1 MIHNVF
7 VYGSLL
13 SGLQNHFIL
22 GKGKSKFIS
31 LGKTLNGYYMTARG
45 DYLYPYL
52 TEEPASQLQATS
64 RRIFGEIYQ
73 VDDECLI
80 ALDELEEYPIYYNR
94 NVIDII
100 LCDTINDQINTDISK
115 LNNAN
120 NNDLNMESSILKCS
134 TYFLCNQ
141 QIMST
146 IKEKYNIDYFDV
158 PDGNWRKSFESNYNK
173 NVPSNL
179 PSSYASFLM
188 TKIDND
194 NSTNSESNN
203 NNK

>member
-52 TEEPASQLQATS
+52 TEESASPLQSNS
-64 RRIFGEIYQ
+64 RNIFGEIYQ
-73 VDDECLI
+73 VDDECLH

-94 NVIDII
+94 VIIDI
-100 LCDTINDQINTDISK
+100 LLQTTDDSINDQMNTNLNK
-115 LNNAN
+115 LNSYN
-120 NNDLNMESSILKCS
+120 NNHLNMESTIMKCS

-146 IKEKYNIDYFDV
+146 IKEKYNIDYYDV
-158 PDGNWRKSFESNYNK
+158 PDGNWKKCFELNYRKD
-173 NVPSNL
+173 VPSTL

-188 TKIDND
+188 TQIDH
-194 NSTNSESNN
+194 STTNN
-203 NNK
+203 HNK